1 MPAGGHIVQRPA
13 VENDAPARRWVE
25 ARQRSDERGLPCAV
39 WAEQGDGLTC
49 GGLERRGHGEVAPA
63 SLDVDDQAHRAA
75 RNRSRRPTIT
85 ASDTPTS
92 SSESA
97 IAPSGSVWSR
107 SNTASGSVCVRPWRF
122 PANVMVAPNSPSALA
137 QHSTSAAAICGASM
151 GSVTRRS
158 TYQREPPSVAA
169 ASSSR
174 ESSERSPASST
185 STASGNETNA
195 AASTA
200 ADVVNVSCTRKTS
213 YSGAPR
219 NPRRPNA
226 ASRATP
232 PTTGGITSGRIT
244 SARNTLRPGK
254 DERDSAQAIGNPRT
268 SDSTAADVAT
278 TIDRRSAVSEESDV
292 STSAVLDHGVRWI
305 SPARG
310 SVTNAIPRMARTT
323 KTAEVVRFLAAMSGG
338 RKEPERPQRGLP
350 RSGHEAEEG
359 PGDRRAAG
367 TIDPRVRQASPR
379 VITRGN
385 PDGGQDQLDA
395 GPSQVVERSDMG
407 RVIRRDDDRQLVPGE
422 LDLVR
427 DPGAV
432 RPDLVHVFRAGR
444 SEDVGWPA
452 FQDLGGQPVRRPETE
467 SNRDVRVDLLEVCA
481 DPGEGSRE

>member
-200 ADVVNVSCTRKTS
+200 ADV
-213 YSGAPR
+213 
-219 NPRRPNA
+219 
-226 ASRATP
+226 
-232 PTTGGITSGRIT
+232 
-244 SARNTLRPGK
+244 
-254 DERDSAQAIGNPRT
+254 
-268 SDSTAADVAT
+268 AT

-367 TIDPRVRQASPR
+367 TIDHRDRVRGDDVHVVGDGDLPHAGRDVGGDIGPVDDAGVGLTQEHLLDDSLHVLLVRHEVGQCPLLDARVRQDSPR
-379 VITRGN
+379 VITRGS